1 MKLFKKEMLA
11 ELQKEI
17 DLEHLLG
24 VINIER
30 TGSVSLYNCPF
41 CDKNSL
47 ALHSHDD
54 VEEYYCFD
62 CNAKGGAVDLIMNA
76 YDQSFE
82 DAINFLSIL
91 YNVDMNPSEVEKK
104 EDDKSNDH
112 SAIKFRRYEKL
123 ADKVNIDDVL
133 ELMIEYKKY
142 KINDCDDAEYI
153 QKIFNAIKQVG
164 K

>member
-62 CNAKGGAVDLIMNA
+62 CNAKGDAVDLIMNA

-82 DAINFLSIL
+82 DAINFLAIL
-91 YNVDMNPSEVEKK
+91 YNVDVNKPEEKIK
-104 EDDKSNDH
+104 EEDKSNDH
-112 SAIKFRRYEKL
+112 SAIKFRRYGKL
-123 ADKVNIDDVL
+123 ADKVELHDVL
-133 ELMIEYKKY
+133 ELINEYSKNC
-142 KINDCDDAEYI
+142 INSCDDAAHIE
-153 QKIFNAIKQVG
+153 KIINAIKQVG